1 MASIFS
7 LELRRRRRLW
17 IIAGSLFLIMLLV
30 SIWLTGPAPP
40 RRIIMATGK
49 PDGGYALFGQE
60 YQEKLDKMG
69 LKVKLVNSTGSLENF
84 ELLIAGKADVAFVQ
98 SGTYPMADDPNHV
111 VRGLAARLGHLFARN
126 AELFGQF
133 LVPKRPTT

>member
-1 MASIFS
+1 MLS
-7 LELRRRRRLW
+7 LPLPVRIYLCLE
-17 IIAGSLFLIMLLV
+17 
-30 SIWLTGPAPP
+30 PA
-40 RRIIMATGK
+40 
-49 PDGGYALFGQE
+49 D
-60 YQEKLDKMG
+60 
-69 LKVKLVNSTGSLENF
+69 
-84 ELLIAGKADVAFVQ
+84 KADVAFVQ